1 MVRLFLIVVVI
12 TVAGMTTTS
21 RTASAL
27 VESSNPHSEASS
39 TSVTTRPVVSDPD
52 GSLKRE
58 AHVAGYCAYALMFG
72 TVVWGMLT
80 TAGTVRRS
88 VRRQTIY
95 GTHMV
100 LSIMALSFTALHA
113 MSHLFKRSNPM
124 SPLRELVPFMSEFHV
139 TLGVIAFELM
149 VLAAV
154 SVWIQRRLSYHRWH
168 VLHRIAYPAYILVI
182 AHVLLSAH
190 HLSDG
195 IVITTMAVTA
205 ACVAAFA
212 VICLHP
218 SHRLPAGDAA

>member
-1 MVRLFLIVVVI
+1 MVRLFLISI
-12 TVAGMTTTS
+12 AISVAGMS
-21 RTASAL
+21 ISHTASAL
-27 VESSNPHSEASS
+27 TNHTIPPPATSSPTA
-39 TSVTTRPVVSDPD
+39 TALPTVSDPD
-52 GSLKRE
+52 DSLKRE
-58 AHVAGYCAYALMFG
+58 AHVAGYSAYALMFG

-80 TAGTVRRS
+80 TSGTVRRS

-100 LSIMALSFTALHA
+100 LSIMALSFTAVHA
-113 MSHLFKRSNPM
+113 MSHLFKKSNPM

-139 TLGVIAFELM
+139 TLGVVAFELM

-195 IVITTMAVTA
+195 IVVTTMAVTA

>member
-1 MVRLFLIVVVI
+1 MVRPVLIVVAI
-12 TVAGMTTTS
+12 TLAGMSTS
-21 RTASAL
+21 HTASAKPTKHTIL
-27 VESSNPHSEASS
+27 HSPASPPTS
-39 TSVTTRPVVSDPD
+39 TALPTVSDPD
-52 GSLKRE
+52 DSLKRE
-58 AHVAGYCAYALMFG
+58 AHVAGYSAYALMFG

-80 TAGTVRRS
+80 TSGTVRRS

-100 LSIMALSFTALHA
+100 LSIMALSFTAVHA
-113 MSHLFKRSNPM
+113 MSHLFKKSNPM

-139 TLGVIAFELM
+139 TLGVVAFELM

-195 IVITTMAVTA
+195 IVVTTMAVTA

-218 SHRLPAGDAA
+218 SHRLPTGDAA

>member
-1 MVRLFLIVVVI
+1 MVRPFLIVVAI
-12 TVAGMTTTS
+12 TLAGMNTS
-21 RTASAL
+21 HTASAQSKHTIPQSAASPPT
-27 VESSNPHSEASS
+27 SSAS
-39 TSVTTRPVVSDPD
+39 PMVSDPD

-58 AHVAGYCAYALMFG
+58 AHVAGYTAYALMFG

-80 TAGTVRRS
+80 TSGTVRRS

-113 MSHLFKRSNPM
+113 MSHLFKKSNPM

-139 TLGVIAFELM
+139 TLGVVAFELM

-182 AHVLLSAH
+182 AHVVLSAH

-195 IVITTMAVTA
+195 IVVTTMAVTA

>member
-1 MVRLFLIVVVI
+1 MVRPFLLVVVI
-12 TVAGMTTTS
+12 TVAGMSTTS
-21 RTASAL
+21 RTTSAL
-27 VESSNPHSEASS
+27 AGPPTPHPEASS
-39 TSVTTRPVVSDPD
+39 PSATLVPMVSDPD
-52 GSLKRE
+52 ASLKRE
-58 AHVAGYCAYALMFG
+58 AHVAGYSAYALMFG

-80 TAGTVRRS
+80 TSGTVRRS

-113 MSHLFKRSNPM
+113 MSHLFKKSNPM

-149 VLAAV
+149 ILAAV

-195 IVITTMAVTA
+195 IVVTTMAVTA

>member
-1 MVRLFLIVVVI
+1 MVRPVLIVVAI
-12 TVAGMTTTS
+12 AVAGMSTTS
-21 RTASAL
+21 HTASAL
-27 VESSNPHSEASS
+27 MKFTILDSAASPP
-39 TSVTTRPVVSDPD
+39 TATALPTVSDPD
-52 GSLKRE
+52 DSLKRE
-58 AHVAGYCAYALMFG
+58 AHVAGYSAYALMFG

-80 TAGTVRRS
+80 TSGTVRRS

-113 MSHLFKRSNPM
+113 MSHLFKKSNPL
-124 SPLRELVPFMSEFHV
+124 SPLRELVPFMTAFHV
-139 TLGVIAFELM
+139 TLGVVAFELM

-195 IVITTMAVTA
+195 VVVTTMAVTA

>member
-1 MVRLFLIVVVI
+1 MVRLSLIVVAI
-12 TVAGMTTTS
+12 TVAGMSTTDHTTS
-21 RTASAL
+21 ALTKHSIQHSAASPPMMTTLPTA
-27 VESSNPHSEASS
+27 
-39 TSVTTRPVVSDPD
+39 SDPD
-52 GSLKRE
+52 ESLKRE
-58 AHVAGYCAYALMFG
+58 AHVAGYSAYALMFG

-80 TAGTVRRS
+80 TSGTVRRS

-113 MSHLFKRSNPM
+113 ASHLFKKSNPM

-139 TLGVIAFELM
+139 TLGVVAFELM

-195 IVITTMAVTA
+195 IVVTTMAVTA

>member
-1 MVRLFLIVVVI
+1 MVRPVLIAVAI
-12 TVAGMTTTS
+12 TVAGMSTAS
-21 RTASAL
+21 STASAL
-27 VESSNPHSEASS
+27 TKHTTPHTAAPPTPTALS
-39 TSVTTRPVVSDPD
+39 TVSDPD

-58 AHVAGYCAYALMFG
+58 AHVAGYIAYVLMFG
-72 TVVWGMLT
+72 TVVWGTLT
-80 TAGTVRRS
+80 TSGTVRRS

-100 LSIMALSFTALHA
+100 LSIMALSSTALHA
-113 MSHLFKRSNPM
+113 MSHLFKKSNPM

-139 TLGVIAFELM
+139 TLGVLAFELM

-168 VLHRIAYPAYILVI
+168 ALHRIAYPAYILVI

-195 IVITTMAVTA
+195 IVVTTMAVTA

>member
-1 MVRLFLIVVVI
+1 MVRPFLIVVVI
-12 TVAGMTTTS
+12 TVAGMSTTS
-21 RTASAL
+21 PTASAL
-27 VESSNPHSEASS
+27 AEPTTPYSEAPSPP
-39 TSVTTRPVVSDPD
+39 VTALPTVSDPD

-58 AHVAGYCAYALMFG
+58 AHVAGYSAYALMFG

-80 TAGTVRRS
+80 TSGTVRRS

-100 LSIMALSFTALHA
+100 MSIMALSFTALHA
-113 MSHLFKRSNPM
+113 MSHLFKKTNPM

-149 VLAAV
+149 ILAAV

-195 IVITTMAVTA
+195 VVVTTMAVTA

-218 SHRLPAGDAA
+218 SHRLPTGDAA

>member
-1 MVRLFLIVVVI
+1 MVRPVLIAVAI
-12 TVAGMTTTS
+12 TVAGMSATS
-21 RTASAL
+21 YTASAL
-27 VESSNPHSEASS
+27 AKQTIPYSAAPPPIAPALP
-39 TSVTTRPVVSDPD
+39 TVSDPD
-52 GSLKRE
+52 DSLKRE
-58 AHVAGYCAYALMFG
+58 AHVAGYSAYALMFG

-113 MSHLFKRSNPM
+113 ASHLFKKSNPM
-124 SPLRELVPFMSEFHV
+124 SPLRELVPFMSQFHV

-195 IVITTMAVTA
+195 VVVTTMAVTA